1 MVYDC
6 IVIISAPSSSPVNVT
21 AMASS
26 STTIEV
32 RWSEVEPINQ
42 NGIITSYEVEYTPLN
57 DFDGQISSN
66 STLVNGSVFIVSL
79 ENLEEYV
86 NYSITVRAFTREG
99 SGPASDNI
107 TVLTLQAGQLTFF
120 FLFLPCFK

>member
-1 MVYDC
+1 
-6 IVIISAPSSSPVNVT
+6 
-21 AMASS
+21 MASS

-32 RWSEVEPINQ
+32 RWNEVEPINQ

-57 DFDGQISSN
+57 DFDGLISSN

-86 NYSITVRAFTREG
+86 NYNITVIAFTREG

-120 FLFLPCFK
+120 FLFLPVLSENYRLLI

>member
-1 MVYDC
+1 MV
-6 IVIISAPSSSPVNVT
+6 
-21 AMASS
+21 SS
-26 STTIEV
+26 STSIEM
-32 RWSEVEPINQ
+32 RWCKVEPINQ

-57 DFDGQISSN
+57 DFDGLISSN
-66 STLVNGSVFIVSL
+66 STLVNGSVFNVSL

-99 SGPASDNI
+99 SGPASNSI
-107 TVLTLQAGQLTFF
+107 TVLTLQAGQLTIF